1 MSVYKKFSPLDYATV
16 PFNAHKQYT
25 FNSSSAVSNKITVFD
40 TKWTKENIGIYSSGS
55 KSGSWERNDKF
66 NTIKYN
72 QLDHLFY
79 RNFKLDVNNRLGDNH
94 YLKQRRVL
102 YENANIL
109 SIPAGLYGHQIKP
122 GSFFLS
128 SSDKVILD
136 DKEGNLIRQGTDTT
150 QYITDPRANVLNIG
164 PVKGFKLYDLNTIDG
179 YLDGFEG
186 NNVFYKDGEP
196 RVNPTYDSY
205 SSKEFLPQGKYDHDD
220 SYYFNNIEYKNVTFS
235 EKQLA
240 DFDRFPSIEF
250 NGSSSEFIMGH
261 DDKFNY
267 NKGDDFTIMFFL
279 ASGSAGSVLNSDGV
293 TNYVLSKSTTKTI
306 IPSPNE
312 GTAGIARLQSTG
324 SSQPID
330 VFSEPQY
337 PFEIYLK
344 HDNGSPYVF
353 FERSDGNITTT
364 VSASFNTSSE
374 ERTQLNIN
382 NQTNSDFITS
392 SINTNNVQ
400 NLLNNNESDY
410 APMEV
415 KSSTK
420 NDFINGGG
428 ESHPN
433 SFANPNGVQQSGRD
447 IKLDFDM
454 LGMDGTSPIITEI
467 EVKFQL
473 SIYSHGKIQISGS
486 NDGSNWEGIA
496 EENRSINLGGALS
509 DIHQLSSERFFKFPN
524 TNAYK
529 WYRLRFEE
537 NGFLGKFKANTELFN
552 TSLESVVASPTDYF
566 DSIDG
571 LDDNG
576 QPNLDFKF
584 SISELRFYTGNKI
597 PHVACR
603 ASSSEMQIFIDGK
616 PSGVSKIDN
625 SVQQTQNTANL
636 YIGSKGGKT
645 NYLTGSLSQINIFN
659 RALTN
664 IQVNNHYE
672 SSDGSP
678 YVGNIFYSTGMVAI
692 THPGVEESVIS
703 NPGIGNMIV
712 GENFFI
718 GTNAQKSKYFGIHEL
733 KFQGSHLI
741 YEHEYQCTL
750 DEHEFT
756 DTLNPSAR
764 KIRSHQSPDL
774 ADFATGSLF
783 KPYIT
788 TVGLY
793 NENNELLVVGKLGQ
807 PIRTSDETDT
817 TLIVRWDT

>member
-16 PFNAHKQYT
+16 PFNAHKQYI

-55 KSGSWERNDKF
+55 ISGSHDRADIF

-79 RNFKLDVNNRLGDNH
+79 RNFKLDVNNRLGNNH

-128 SSDKVILD
+128 SSDKVVID
-136 DKEGNLIRQGTDTT
+136 DKEGNLILEGTDVS
-150 QYITDPRANVLNIG
+150 QYVTDPRANVLNIG
-164 PVKGFKLYDLNTIDG
+164 PVKGFKLYDLNTIEG
-179 YLDGFEG
+179 YLEGFEG
-186 NNVFYKDGEP
+186 NDVFYKDGEP

-205 SSKEFLPQGKYDHDD
+205 SSREFLPQGKYDHDD

-250 NGSSSEFIMGH
+250 NGSSSEIIVGH

-279 ASGSAGSVLNSDGV
+279 ASGSAGSILNSPGV
-293 TNYVLSKSTTKTI
+293 TNYILSKSTTKTI

-382 NQTNSDFITS
+382 NQTTDNFITS
-392 SINTNNVQ
+392 SIGVNNL
-400 NLLNNNESDY
+400 NKLINNNESDFLDIDV
-410 APMEV
+410 ENNQ
-415 KSSTK
+415 

-433 SFANPNGVQQSGRD
+433 SFANPNGVQRSGRD
-447 IKLDFDM
+447 LKIDFDM
-454 LGMDGTSPIITEI
+454 FGMSGTSPILTELFI
-467 EVKFQL
+467 KFRGARR
-473 SIYSHGKIQISGS
+473 SHGRMQISGS
-486 NDGSNWEGIA
+486 NDGSN
-496 EENRSINLGGALS
+496 
-509 DIHQLSSERFFKFPN
+509 
-524 TNAYK
+524 
-529 WYRLRFEE
+529 
-537 NGFLGKFKANTELFN
+537 
-552 TSLESVVASPTDYF
+552 
-566 DSIDG
+566 
-571 LDDNG
+571 
-576 QPNLDFKF
+576 
-584 SISELRFYTGNKI
+584 
-597 PHVACR
+597 
-603 ASSSEMQIFIDGK
+603 
-616 PSGVSKIDN
+616 
-625 SVQQTQNTANL
+625 
-636 YIGSKGGKT
+636 
-645 NYLTGSLSQINIFN
+645 
-659 RALTN
+659 
-664 IQVNNHYE
+664 
-672 SSDGSP
+672 
-678 YVGNIFYSTGMVAI
+678 
-692 THPGVEESVIS
+692 
-703 NPGIGNMIV
+703 
-712 GENFFI
+712 
-718 GTNAQKSKYFGIHEL
+718 
-733 KFQGSHLI
+733 
-741 YEHEYQCTL
+741 
-750 DEHEFT
+750 
-756 DTLNPSAR
+756 
-764 KIRSHQSPDL
+764 
-774 ADFATGSLF
+774 
-783 KPYIT
+783 
-788 TVGLY
+788 
-793 NENNELLVVGKLGQ
+793 
-807 PIRTSDETDT
+807 
-817 TLIVRWDT
+817 